1 MKKSLTALAVMAAV
15 SVPFAAAQ
23 AESNF
28 YGKMHMSVD
37 YVDNKG
43 DLSGADAVHVSTN
56 SSRLGFKGSSDLGS
70 GMKAIY
76 QIEGNVI
83 VGNQLDGKGVGD
95 IGGRNTYA
103 GLGTPAGTILLGKH
117 DVPVKTIGR
126 KIDMFGDQIG
136 DSRNLITHGT
146 QADARPGEVAVY
158 VSPSIAGA
166 QLAVASNM
174 GTGTADQ
181 AFGLISASGTY
192 KMGKD
197 LYAAAGYQMTS
208 SDVTGG
214 AETESV
220 IRAGAK
226 YNMGAISVAAL
237 FQMTTAAGGTD
248 ANDRMAYGVGAS
260 YKMGKTK
267 FKGQYYGVTAPDADD
282 TSTGG
287 LIAVGADQKLGDKT
301 SAYVAFAMGL
311 NGDTGGFT
319 VSGGGHDSGKDTR
332 TVAAGDSPMGL
343 SLGIVHKF

>member
-1 MKKSLTALAVMAAV
+1 MKKSLTALAVLAAV

-23 AESNF
+23 AEAKF

-43 DLSGADAVHVSTN
+43 DLSGLDAVHMSSN
-56 SSRLGFKGSSDLGS
+56 SSRLGFKGSSDLGG
-70 GMKAIY
+70 GMKALFK
-76 QIEGNVI
+76 IEGNVK
-83 VGNQLDGKGVGD
+83 VGEDVGD

-103 GLGTPAGTILLGKH
+103 GLATPAGTVLLGKH

-146 QADARPGEVAVY
+146 KADDRPGEVAVY

-166 QLAVASNM
+166 QLALASNLS
-174 GTGTADQ
+174 TGTADQ
-181 AFGLISASGTY
+181 ALGLISASGTY

-267 FKGQYYGVTAPDADD
+267 FKGQYYGVTAPDAAD
-282 TSTGG
+282 TDTGG
-287 LIAVGADQKLGDKT
+287 IIAVGADQKLGDKT

-311 NGDTGGFT
+311 NGDGGDFT
-319 VSGGGHDSGKDTR
+319 ISGGGHDSGKDTR

-343 SLGIVHKF
+343 SLGVVHKF